1 MKSNKYLEGLI
12 RGLQERTKC
21 SMDLFGIEPIDHA
34 EAEKVVKIA
43 MKVADQLPFLD
54 INEQLENELICQ
66 TLRSRGHEEYAN
78 IYSMVG
84 IPVENLINTITGNGF
99 EARENANLQ
108 NNAETSHKKGAD
120 DLFKKFY
127 LKLLP
132 IKIKEM
138 HENGDLHIH
147 DLEYFGTRPFCIPD
161 NEIVLRRRDGNV
173 QIAAPSTCQV
183 GDELHTNDGWNTI
196 KFITKRQYKGDL
208 ITISTANGGTVTTTP
223 EHRIPTTKGIKPCSD
238 LILKDE
244 LISTNEDH
252 HLQGKE
258 EISEIEALFLGT
270 YIADGHSIGRSD
282 IGYQVIISDD
292 SPISEKIVKDLA
304 AKRGYNLCISKIPH
318 KCPQYIICRKELYS
332 ELVDKYGINTGALNK
347 SLPKNIFNMP
357 LERQKDIIAAM
368 FHGNGGVFYQ
378 PKKSSITINYTT
390 ISRTLMKQLGL
401 WLTLNGISFRVKKKM
416 VSDGSKYYI
425 NSQLINS
432 RHTIYIIR
440 INRDGLKKLKFLG
453 KQKEHVEKYLS
464 NINQI
469 QRKPKKNNIISI
481 EKNQFEGNVYDFGL
495 EGANDD
501 PLKHQFLAGTGVVIN
516 NCMDWDL
523 RYFLYYGLMPDGN
536 GTKASVSGPAMH
548 PEVAV
553 LHAVKVLGSAQ
564 TNFAGG
570 QGYYNFLTFLAPY
583 FHHLPYKKIKQ
594 LMQMF
599 VFEMTQMM
607 VARGGQLVFSSVQ
620 LSPGVPR
627 LWKDKPVVAFGKCFD
642 GKKEKR
648 WEYGDLE
655 AEVRLMFMA
664 LMEVLL
670 QGDYWNKPFNFP
682 KPEIVLD
689 KEFVDNM
696 NAESP
701 SIDSCYEIDKLPT
714 FYDLYLKAFELSAN
728 TGSPYFDNCI
738 PDYRSPMGGEG
749 IACYQCCS
757 YRFSTSIEADPD
769 FRDKLNFK
777 EGAHFS
783 MGSFQVVTINI
794 PRIAY
799 KSKDLDECIVNIKKM
814 MKESMQI
821 FYAKAYWMNKM
832 KESNRMPF
840 ISQRPHNP
848 ACKTLKGPEAAD
860 LSSLTYIFGIV
871 GLEEAVQ
878 SLSCMKMEDSIEA
891 WEIGLTIVSEME
903 GYLEELEKESGFIL
917 AIARTPAETVAGR
930 FAALDLMNEEIV
942 YQAMDVI
949 KGDVAGCLAKIHA
962 FGDKSTDQPVYY
974 TNGTHIPVSATISL
988 GKKAER
994 EGAFFPILSGGN
1006 IMHIFLG
1013 EETPNPE
1020 ALMSFALKLARET
1033 PVGYFCFT
1041 RDFTICLDCDRIS
1054 AGLKN
1059 ECPLCR
1065 SDRIDHISR
1074 VTGYNQA
1081 VSGWNNAK
1089 QQELKDRIR
1098 YTL

>member
-21 SMDLFGIEPIDHA
+21 SMDLFGIKPIDRD
-34 EAEKVVKIA
+34 EAEKVIKIS
-43 MKVADQLPFLD
+43 MKIADQLPFLD

-78 IYSMVG
+78 IYSIVG
-84 IPVENLINTITGNGF
+84 IPVENLINTITGSGF
-99 EARENANLQ
+99 ESKENANLQ

-132 IKIKEM
+132 IKIKKM
-138 HENGDLHIH
+138 HEDGDLHIH
-147 DLEYFGTRPFCIPD
+147 DLEYFGTRPFC
-161 NEIVLRRRDGNV
+161 
-173 QIAAPSTCQV
+173 Q
-183 GDELHTNDGWNTI
+183 
-196 KFITKRQYKGDL
+196 
-208 ITISTANGGTVTTTP
+208 
-223 EHRIPTTKGIKPCSD
+223 
-238 LILKDE
+238 
-244 LISTNEDH
+244 
-252 HLQGKE
+252 
-258 EISEIEALFLGT
+258 
-270 YIADGHSIGRSD
+270 
-282 IGYQVIISDD
+282 
-292 SPISEKIVKDLA
+292 
-304 AKRGYNLCISKIPH
+304 
-318 KCPQYIICRKELYS
+318 
-332 ELVDKYGINTGALNK
+332 
-347 SLPKNIFNMP
+347 
-357 LERQKDIIAAM
+357 
-368 FHGNGGVFYQ
+368 
-378 PKKSSITINYTT
+378 
-390 ISRTLMKQLGL
+390 
-401 WLTLNGISFRVKKKM
+401 
-416 VSDGSKYYI
+416 
-425 NSQLINS
+425 
-432 RHTIYIIR
+432 
-440 INRDGLKKLKFLG
+440 
-453 KQKEHVEKYLS
+453 
-464 NINQI
+464 
-469 QRKPKKNNIISI
+469 
-481 EKNQFEGNVYDFGL
+481 
-495 EGANDD
+495 
-501 PLKHQFLAGTGVVIN
+501 
-516 NCMDWDL
+516 DWDL
-523 RYFLYYGLMPDGN
+523 RYFFYYGLMPDGN

-553 LHAVKVLGSAQ
+553 LHAVKALGSAQ

-583 FHHLPYKKIKQ
+583 FHNLPYPKIKQ

-620 LSPGVPR
+620 LSPGVPK
-627 LWKDKPVVAFGKCFD
+627 LWVDKPVVAFGKCFD
-642 GKKEKR
+642 GKKETR

-655 AEVRLMFMA
+655 IEVRLMFMA

-670 QGDYWNKPFNFP
+670 KGDYWGKPFTFP

-689 KEFVDNM
+689 KEFIDNLDTEFI
-696 NAESP
+696 ATCEAKKH
-701 SIDSCYEIDKLPT
+701 EIERIPT
-714 FYDLYLKAFELSAN
+714 FRELYLKAFKLAAE

-769 FRDKLNFK
+769 FTDKLNFK
-777 EGAHFS
+777 GGAHFS
-783 MGSFQVVTINI
+783 MGSFQVVTLNI

-799 KSKDLDECIVNIKKM
+799 KSKDLNECIANIKKM

-821 FYAKAYWMNKM
+821 FYAKSYWMNKM

-840 ISQRPHNP
+840 ICQRPHDP
-848 ACKTLKGPEAAD
+848 ACKTIKGPEAAD
-860 LSSLTYIFGIV
+860 LSQLTYIFGIV

-878 SLSCMKMEDSIEA
+878 SLSRRKMEDSIEA
-891 WEIGLTIVSEME
+891 WEIGLAIVSEME
-903 GYLEELEKESGFIL
+903 SYLDELEKESCFTL

-942 YQAMDVI
+942 FQAMDVI
-949 KGDVAGCLAKIHA
+949 KGDVPGCLAKIHTL
-962 FGDKSTDQPVYY
+962 GDKSTDQPVYY
-974 TNGTHIPVSATISL
+974 TNGTHIPVSADISL

-1020 ALMSFALKLARET
+1020 ALMSFAFNLAKET
-1033 PVGYFCFT
+1033 SVGYFCFT

-1054 AGLKN
+1054 AGLKD

-1065 SDRIDHISR
+1065 STRIDHISR

-1081 VSGWNNAK
+1081 VSGWNRAK
-1089 QQELKDRIR
+1089 QQELKDRMR